1 MAEIHNIDIT
11 GHRDDEQLCR
21 YLDGEATSEEI
32 ASIEARLG
40 TDKAFATRLS
50 TFKHNDALL
59 KADHTNR
66 GMDVPPGLA
75 ARLACEQA
83 PTIKTIGF
91 RKPAFAL
98 AASLTMAI
106 GLGLA
111 LQLVGTP
118 TDTTPRMDRALAT
131 ALETKPSRAEGWDS
145 LADGRELRAV
155 LTFPAAD
162 GNWCREFMLAT
173 EDSHWRGVACREAN
187 TWVTQ
192 VIGREVFLDR
202 ETGYRPAG
210 ANDNDSV
217 ARFIDNTAADV
228 ALSRK
233 QELNVIA
240 SGWQP

>member
-1 MAEIHNIDIT
+1 MAEIHNIDIA
-11 GHRDDEQLCR
+11 GHREDELLSR
-21 YLDGEATSEEI
+21 YMDGEATSEEVT
-32 ASIEARLG
+32 SVEARLE
-40 TDKAFATRLS
+40 TDKAFAARLDI
-50 TFKHNDALL
+50 FKHNDALL
-59 KADHTNR
+59 KSSHASR

-83 PTIKTIGF
+83 PSVKTKGF
-91 RKPAFAL
+91 RTPAFAL

-111 LQLVGTP
+111 LQLAG
-118 TDTTPRMDRALAT
+118 TDTDSTPRMDRALAS
-131 ALETKPSRAEGWDS
+131 ALETKPSRAEGWDR

-173 EDSHWRGVACREAN
+173 QDSHWRGVACREAN